1 LVIDAVFL
9 VARIERF
16 VADAVMLVAW
26 IKRFVALL
34 LHLGCLLVA
43 VLLPLRCPEI
53 GYNKNKQ
60 CRIWKDTT

>member
-1 LVIDAVFL
+1 
-9 VARIERF
+9 
-16 VADAVMLVAW
+16 MLVAW